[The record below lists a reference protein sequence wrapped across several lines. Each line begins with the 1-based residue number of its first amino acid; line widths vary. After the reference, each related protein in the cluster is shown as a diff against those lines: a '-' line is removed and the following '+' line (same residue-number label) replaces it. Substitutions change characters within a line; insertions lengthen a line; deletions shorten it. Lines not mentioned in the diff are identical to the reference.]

1 VYSNSNK
8 ALANG
13 RMTAFPVEH
22 GQQAQRLLAVATRR
36 GYSICLSARRITMS
50 KTMKPLR
57 TLLSG
62 FLCIALLVAPVPR
75 ASAATLAEYGALL
88 VLIVVLIGPVSL
100 QADLP
105 EGWQV
110 VVNHL
115 DTAVEGA
122 RAANMVG
129 NRLAELSRLSKAI
142 GAAEALMGMTSDCD
156 ECGDLR
162 DVLQQIIGQA
172 ALLKTSAV
180 GASGTCQPNGIIGP
194 TEQCDPLA
202 ASTGCPV
209 NTIAPTYCSDEC
221 RCEIAPAP

>member
-1 VYSNSNK
+1 
-8 ALANG
+8 
-13 RMTAFPVEH
+13 
-22 GQQAQRLLAVATRR
+22 
-36 GYSICLSARRITMS
+36 
-50 KTMKPLR
+50 
-57 TLLSG
+57 
-62 FLCIALLVAPVPR
+62 
-75 ASAATLAEYGALL
+75 LAEYGNLL
-88 VLIVVLIGPVSL
+88 ILIVVIISMPVTL

-110 VVNHL
+110 VINHL

-129 NRLAELSRLSKAI
+129 NRVAELSRLSKAI

-162 DVLQQIIGQA
+162 DVLQQIIGHA

-180 GASGTCQPNGIIGP
+180 GASATCQPNGIIGP

-202 ASTGCPV
+202 IQTGCPV
-209 NTIAPTYCSDEC
+209 NTIEPTYCSDEC
-221 RCEIAPAP
+221 RCELAPIP